1 MTAWQLNWRGWSF
14 IITMSHAYLPSSGPI
29 CLSNTTINP
38 AQTQPRHSSGHH
50 SNFLN
55 PKGRIT
61 LMGLLQYCL
70 TYRVWRSESRTIW
83 TIVMWTIQPVRVFTV
98 CYCFGRRDTKTH
110 GGRGHLSTWA
120 VPSWI
125 SVTVWL
131 TATTFNGLKAFVLRA
146 LSQAW
151 PVMVSLHGK
160 GDGEGVK
167 FCQHV
172 SSHLWVLTLNIC
184 SCQCYKCPSAT
195 NGTKQVGTDY
205 WCGQWFWCETTFS
218 PIELLVPLLD
228 KHAPFISCQLLPCQ
242 VMCE

>member
-1 MTAWQLNWRGWSF
+1 MTAWQLNWRGWSS

-167 FCQHV
+167 FCQRVPWCFEPSV
-172 SSHLWVLTLNIC
+172 SLDFKHLFVPVL
-184 SCQCYKCPSAT
+184 QM
-195 NGTKQVGTDY
+195 
-205 WCGQWFWCETTFS
+205 
-218 PIELLVPLLD
+218 PIGHERHKRSWHRLLMWSVVLVRDDL
-228 KHAPFISCQLLPCQ
+228 
-242 VMCE
+242 

>member
-1 MTAWQLNWRGWSF
+1 MTAWQLNWRGWSS

-70 TYRVWRSESRTIW
+70 SHWVCRLASRTIW
-83 TIVMWTIQPVRVFTV
+83 TIVMWTILSVGVFTV
-98 CYCFGRRDTKTH
+98 CYCFGRRDTKTY
-110 GGRGHLSTWA
+110 GGRGPLLTWA

-151 PVMVSLHGK
+151 PVIVSLHGK
-160 GDGEGVK
+160 AGWGLGWSFANV
-167 FCQHV
+167 FRNV
-172 SSHLWVLTLNIC
+172 STSVSLDLKHLFVPVLRMSIGHKRSWHRL
-184 SCQCYKCPSAT
+184 SMWS
-195 NGTKQVGTDY
+195 VV
-205 WCGQWFWCETTFS
+205 
-218 PIELLVPLLD
+218 LVRDDL
-228 KHAPFISCQLLPCQ
+228 
-242 VMCE
+242 